1 MQECEKLPG
10 RLRQICRGEA
20 GLPRETVNEYRDRRG
35 LPPLPDDHPLTAEA
49 LLLPKSPRS
58 ESRHLPPRADCGG
71 CRTGRSLP
79 AATRARIPPRKSLVA
94 RAVKLAEATARHIAD
109 DNAPTPNDAL
119 TFRQAAC
126 AACPLNVDRECR
138 GCGCRLDPNI
148 LNQGKLRWRSE
159 SCPAAKWSRQ
169 NESRRPLV
177 NPTRN
182 LIFHIYPLLG
192 AEFNWH
198 WHCDQIARYAPLFN
212 GRIVIGIG
220 TGAALA
226 TPEEVQSRLSRVP
239 VTDWIIRPNT
249 KQMAETATFVDSLKC
264 VQTTDP
270 NSITFRYHTKG
281 VTHRRDGV
289 EQPWARLLWE
299 TNMDLSSVEDA
310 LASHIV
316 AGSMMSHEPLVRR
329 RAGGDFF
336 YAGSAYWFRSDVF
349 SRNWSEFEPNRWW
362 VEYWPGAV
370 ATSQE
375 AACLCHDFAEGSV
388 LSSEYF
394 RKEVQGDWDLWR
406 MARGL
411 PIE

>member
-1 MQECEKLPG
+1 MQECEHLVG

-20 GLPRETVNEYRDRRG
+20 GLSLDAVNEYRNRRG
-35 LPPLPDDHPLTAEA
+35 IPSLPDDHQLIAA
-49 LLLPKSPRS
+49 
-58 ESRHLPPRADCGG
+58 PPRTTGQTSRTGCGG
-71 CRTGRSLP
+71 CGAAKSLP
-79 AATRARIPPRKSLVA
+79 ATTRARIPARKSLVA
-94 RAVKLAEATARHIAD
+94 RVVKLAEAAKRHIAD
-109 DNAPTPNDAL
+109 DSALTPDDAL
-119 TFRQAAC
+119 KFRETAC
-126 AACPLNVDRECR
+126 ADCPLNVDRECR
-138 GCGCRLDPNI
+138 GCGGCPLDPNI

-159 SCPAAKWSRQ
+159 ACPVGKWSRH
-169 NESRRPLV
+169 NDRRRPLV

-182 LIFHIYPLLG
+182 LLFHIYPLLG

-198 WHCDQIARYAPLFN
+198 WHCEQIARYAPIFN

-220 TGAALA
+220 TGPSLA
-226 TPEEVQSRLSRVP
+226 PPEDVQARLSAVP

-249 KQMAETATFVDSLKC
+249 KQIAETATFVDSLKC
-264 VQTTDP
+264 VVTNDP
-270 NSITFRYHTKG
+270 NSITFRFHTKG
-281 VTHRRDGV
+281 VTHRPDAV

-299 TNMDLSSVEDA
+299 TNMDIPSVEDA

-329 RAGGDFF
+329 RNGGDFF

-349 SRNWSEFEPNRWW
+349 SRNWSASENNRWW

-370 ATSQE
+370 AGSHE

-394 RKEVQGDWDLWR
+394 RKEVQADWDLWR
-406 MARGL
+406 IARGL